1 MTLIEQSI
9 RESVDRQE
17 KGVTEFRKNLRH
29 LLAQENLNFDDFIKD
44 LIIIQKAEE
53 RQSKF
58 FQDVKD
64 LKFAYKKDK
73 LIDILN
79 D

>member
-44 LIIIQKAEE
+44 LIIIQKEH
-53 RQSKF
+53 S
-58 FQDVKD
+58 
-64 LKFAYKKDK
+64 LT
-73 LIDILN
+73 
-79 D
+79 